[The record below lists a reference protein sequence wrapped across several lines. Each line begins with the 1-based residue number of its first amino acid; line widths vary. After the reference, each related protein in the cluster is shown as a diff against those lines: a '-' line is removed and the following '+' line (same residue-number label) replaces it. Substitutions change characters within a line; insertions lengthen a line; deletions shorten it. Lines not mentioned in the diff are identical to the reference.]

1 MEHSPTS
8 ATGTGV
14 AANYVAAWEALKKMR
29 PTNYTLGWMLR
40 LALCSLMLAACGA
53 VAQGP
58 LPIDQGPESFDRSPQ
73 DDNGLYLCGDCRG
86 WPGDDEPT
94 ALRPPVDAIAGGRS
108 CLMCPLGSPPKS
120 RCTSTCRR

>member
-1 MEHSPTS
+1 MALELRGWIQTDDGGIKGGWHSPTS
-8 ATGTGV
+8 ETGTRV

-29 PTNYTLGWMLR
+29 PTNYTLGRMLR

-73 DDNGLYLCGDCRG
+73 DDNGL
-86 WPGDDEPT
+86 
-94 ALRPPVDAIAGGRS
+94 
-108 CLMCPLGSPPKS
+108 
-120 RCTSTCRR
+120 